1 VQHCAG
7 HVGYGPPRSCC
18 VSSSQHITCAGRGA
32 PIRAGACTVD
42 SRRGLASASAFGSE
56 TAVPSV
62 KLDDAVCEGFR
73 MPAADE
79 PCRALWRPAS
89 ESLQGRKP
97 RLGKC
102 GGAAGFDL
110 LRLDG
115 CRRDPPAQLFRYGT
129 NVANGRKQL
138 SHPVYFQRVTCGK
151 NSTYFNF
158 CVMSLIETF
167 VPHRLTRFPKLPT
180 LSNGNCFQCALYIAR
195 DHRCISDHTRFAS
208 RYRCRLSASSAI
220 DRVTAFSKFAVFGH
234 VHLVSSSGNTLYR
247 DPPCPWRPPQCS
259 TARAV

>member
-1 VQHCAG
+1 VKGFGCRPLTNRAA
-7 HVGYGPPRSCC
+7 RS
-18 VSSSQHITCAGRGA
+18 SGRRPKA
-32 PIRAGACTVD
+32 
-42 SRRGLASASAFGSE
+42 SRGGNRGWG
-56 TAVPSV
+56 T
-62 KLDDAVCEGFR
+62 
-73 MPAADE
+73 
-79 PCRALWRPAS
+79 
-89 ESLQGRKP
+89 
-97 RLGKC
+97 C

-129 NVANGRKQL
+129 NVANGRKRL
-138 SHPVYFQRVTCGK
+138 SHPVYFPRVMCGK

-208 RYRCRLSASSAI
+208 RCRCRLSASSAI

-234 VHLVSSSGNTLYR
+234 VHLGLVFR
-247 DPPCPWRPPQCS
+247 
-259 TARAV
+259 